1 MNKINQSE
9 LKKIIPYI
17 PEDIIS
23 EKIRDQLSPD
33 IKKNIIEGSLLLVDL
48 SGFSN
53 LSDKITKSGKFAP
66 EEILNILNKFFSTI
80 LDVTTEFG
88 GILLKFSGDAMLVLF
103 RGVGGNIRKKSRL
116 QAISCAYTIRE
127 RLIQLGIIETPI
139 GPVNLTVNM
148 AINNGRFTDLRVG
161 SHIRIERI
169 ITGSIVEE
177 LARCEDA
184 TEPGEISLTRR
195 AYKYMEDNIDVR
207 PKRGTLFL
215 SLTDIRFNPTDH
227 KVKTKDIIETTSLEI
242 DRLKSYL
249 PIGVF
254 EKLISLPEDLP
265 LIGEHRKAVILFIN
279 YRGLKRDL
287 AIQNVFFNTAHRIV
301 RKYDGMIN
309 KIDPF
314 KTGERLMVV
323 FGVPTAHEDDEL
335 RASFCAVELMKSL
348 LAENRELRMKVGMH
362 SGHLFAGNL
371 GSQSR
376 REYTVIGGTV
386 NIASRLME
394 ASPSNTILSSEEFK
408 EKIALRFWLNPIG
421 HLHLK
426 GIEKPMPV
434 SIIQNI
440 RRVPLLV
447 SERRSLIGRNKE
459 VDEITR
465 CINEVK
471 EGKGTILTIEGE
483 AGIGKT
489 RLVEEA
495 LSIAVE
501 NSFRIYKGD
510 CTGFGRDIP
519 FYPWRNIL
527 NDIFGLSPFEDRD
540 VAEEKVSA
548 ILKGFGQ
555 SEWTPVLCQSMGFDV
570 QDTPLTAS
578 LDLELKRQR
587 VFDMVLYIL
596 KRMAHSEPILIIIDD
611 LQWIDPTSKDLL
623 YFVSSRI
630 TNDRL
635 FITLALRPEI
645 DISDIKSYKNSNYI
659 NLTPLD
665 FNSIKKLII
674 DRAGLKEI
682 SDTFTNLILEI
693 SNGNP
698 FYTEEIVNLLFE
710 KMVIHKDEKGNV
722 IIKEDIQEIDIPQTV
737 NDIILSRV
745 DFLDEKTKGVLK
757 VASVIGRTF
766 RLKVLDALQDIANG
780 EELKRVLKE
789 LERLDITLLNQGDP
803 DFEYIFK
810 HLMTHEVV
818 YSTIP
823 YAFRIELHGKVA
835 RYLEEEMWGDISG
848 RYELIAY
855 HYSNANQYEKAY
867 EYYFK
872 AAEKAARS
880 LSCRDG
886 LKLYELSKNNLI
898 KVFENKLID
907 ERNYLMKIYE
917 ILFGMGTLYSILG
930 DRDNEGKIA
939 NELND
944 ISIKLDDD
952 LHKARASLFNSS
964 YLIETGVVDTA
975 RGEAEKTYKIAT
987 EIKNDEL
994 RARALLLI
1002 GKSHTIKIEMDKAL
1016 EYTTKSYNL
1025 SKKIGLK
1032 EVMISSLINIGVIYH
1047 LSGQLNDALEN
1058 SQKALA
1064 ISEEMDDLLSQMKI
1078 INRIGEIYGQMGE
1091 LEKAREYHEN
1101 LLTISRRVGAR
1112 LYEMLSLICLGLN
1125 DLGRMLPESA
1135 MKFFWEAL
1143 SVAEDIKSTRGIGL
1157 IYLNIGVLSID
1168 IGLYEKAEEYLRK
1181 ALEKGKEIG
1190 DKLTEGRTYTQ
1201 LGRLGVMVGKHEFA
1215 EEYLTKAEKIAVQGG
1230 IKELELDIL
1239 FFRILILID
1248 RGQYKEASKIS
1259 KNLMTISDEIGNKLY
1274 VILSGILR
1282 AITLAGMKGFEKEEK
1297 ELLSEILS
1305 LKDKT
1310 DLNMKE
1316 LFEIDSYLALYH
1328 YVVDNRENLVRIVQE
1343 LKATITRT
1351 ISEISDISLKKSFMS
1366 SYLVSKIMNISE
1378 RLNI

>member
-1 MNKINQSE
+1 MEIKGQSE
-9 LKKIIPYI
+9 LKKIMPYI

-23 EKIRDQLSPD
+23 EKIKDPLSPD
-33 IKKNIIEGSLLLVDL
+33 IRKNILEGSLLLVDL
-48 SGFSN
+48 SGFSD
-53 LSDKITKSGKFAP
+53 LSDRISKSGRFAP
-66 EEILNILNKFFSTI
+66 EDILTILNKFFSTI
-80 LDVTTEFG
+80 LDVAADFG

-103 RGVGGNIRKKSRL
+103 RGTGGNIRKKSRL
-116 QAISCAYTIRE
+116 QAISCAYIIRE
-127 RLIQLGIIETPI
+127 RLVQLGSIETPI
-139 GPVNLTVNM
+139 GPVTLTVNM

-169 ITGSIVEE
+169 ISGSIVEE

-195 AYKYMEDNIDVR
+195 AYKYMEDLINVK

-215 SLTDIRFNPTDH
+215 SLSDIRFSPGDY
-227 KVKTKDIIETTSLEI
+227 KVKREVIDTSSLEI
-242 DRLKSYL
+242 DRLKPYL

-265 LIGEHRKAVILFIN
+265 LIGEHRKAVILFVN

-287 AIQNVFFNTAHRIV
+287 AVQNIFFNTAHRIV

-323 FGVPTAHEDDEL
+323 FGVPTAHEDDEM
-335 RASFCAVELMKSL
+335 RASLCALELMKAL
-348 LAENRELRMKVGMH
+348 LLENRELRMKVGMH

-371 GSQSR
+371 GSQDR

-394 ASPSNTILSSEEFK
+394 ATPSNTVLTSEELK
-408 EKIALRFWLNPIG
+408 EKIIMRFWLNPIG
-421 HLHLK
+421 HLKLK
-426 GIEKPMPV
+426 GIEKPTPV
-434 SIIQNI
+434 SIIQGV

-447 SERRSLIGRNKE
+447 SERRSIIGRDTE
-459 VDEITR
+459 VNEIKR
-465 CINEVK
+465 CIKEVK
-471 EGKGTILTIEGE
+471 ESKGTILTIEGE

-519 FYPWRNIL
+519 FYPWRSIL
-527 NDIFGLSPFEDRD
+527 NDIFGLTPFEDRD
-540 VAEEKVSA
+540 VAEEKVNA

-555 SEWTPVLCQSMGFDV
+555 SEWTPVLCQAMGFDV

-578 LDLELKRQR
+578 LDSELKRQR

-596 KRMAHSEPILIIIDD
+596 KRMAGSEPMLIIIDD

-623 YFVSSRI
+623 YFISPRI
-630 TNDRL
+630 THDRL
-635 FITLALRPEI
+635 FIILALRPEI
-645 DISDIKSYKNSNYI
+645 DISDIKSYKNSNHI

-665 FNSIKKLII
+665 FHSIEKLIK
-674 DRAGLKEI
+674 DRTGLSEI
-682 SDTFTNLILEI
+682 QSAFTNLILDI

-710 KMVIHKDEKGNV
+710 KKVIIKDEKGKV
-722 IIKEDIQEIDIPQTV
+722 TIKENIQEIDIPQTV

-745 DFLDEKTKGVLK
+745 DFLNEKTKGVLK

-766 RLKVLDALQDIANG
+766 RLKVLDALQDIAIG
-780 EELKRVLKE
+780 EELKQVLKD

-823 YAFRIELHGKVA
+823 HAVRIELHGEVA
-835 RYLEEEMWGDISG
+835 KYLEEEMWGDISG

-855 HYSNANQYEKAY
+855 HYSNANQYKKAY

-886 LKLYELSKNNLI
+886 LKLYELAKSNLT
-898 KVFENKLID
+898 KAFENKLIN
-907 ERNYLMKIYE
+907 ERDYLLKRYE
-917 ILFGMGTLYSILG
+917 ISSGMGMLYSILG
-930 DRDNEGKIA
+930 DRDNEGSIA
-939 NELND
+939 KELND

-952 LHKARASLFNSS
+952 LLKAKAFLFNSS
-964 YLIETGVVDTA
+964 FLIETGVIDTA
-975 RGEAEKTYKIAT
+975 REEAEKTFRIAT

-994 RARALLLI
+994 SARALLLI
-1002 GKSHTIKIEMDKAL
+1002 GKSYSIKIEMDRAL
-1016 EYTTKSYNL
+1016 EYITKSFNL
-1025 SKKIGLK
+1025 AKKIGLK
-1032 EVMISSLINIGVIYH
+1032 EVMITSLTSIAAIYH
-1047 LSGQLNDALEN
+1047 IGGQLKEALEN

-1064 ISEEMDDLLSQMKI
+1064 ISEEIDDLLSQMKI

-1101 LLTISRRVGAR
+1101 LLNISRMVGAR
-1112 LYEMLSLICLGLN
+1112 LFEMLSLICIGLN
-1125 DLGRMLPESA
+1125 DMGKMLLESA
-1135 MKFFWEAL
+1135 MKYFQDAL
-1143 SVAEDIKSTRGIGL
+1143 SVAEDIKSTRGEGL
-1157 IYLNIGVLSID
+1157 IYLNMGVLATD
-1168 IGLYEKAEEYLRK
+1168 TGLYKEAEEYLEK
-1181 ALEKGKEIG
+1181 AHEKCMEIG
-1190 DKLTEGRTYTQ
+1190 DKLTEGRVYTQ
-1201 LGRLGVMVGKHEFA
+1201 LGRLGVMIGKNEFA
-1215 EEYLTKAEKIAVQGG
+1215 ETYLKKAEEIAVQGG
-1230 IKELELDIL
+1230 IKELEIEIL
-1239 FFRILILID
+1239 FYRTLMLID
-1248 RGQYKEASKIS
+1248 KGQYREASEIS
-1259 KNLMTISDEIGNKLY
+1259 GNLMTISDEIGNSLY
-1274 VILSGILR
+1274 IILSGILK
-1282 AITLAGMKGFEKEEK
+1282 AISFAGTGDFEEEEK
-1297 ELLSEILS
+1297 DLISKTLS
-1305 LKDKT
+1305 LKEKSV
-1310 DLNMKE
+1310 LNLKE
-1316 LFEIDSYLALYH
+1316 LFEVDSYLAFYY
-1328 YVVDNRENLVRIVQE
+1328 YVIDNRDRLIEYIH
-1343 LKATITRT
+1343 KSKSTITRA
-1351 ISEISDISLKKSFMS
+1351 ISDISNINLKKAFMS
-1366 SYLVSKIMNISE
+1366 SHLVDKIMNISE
-1378 RLNI
+1378 RLSI